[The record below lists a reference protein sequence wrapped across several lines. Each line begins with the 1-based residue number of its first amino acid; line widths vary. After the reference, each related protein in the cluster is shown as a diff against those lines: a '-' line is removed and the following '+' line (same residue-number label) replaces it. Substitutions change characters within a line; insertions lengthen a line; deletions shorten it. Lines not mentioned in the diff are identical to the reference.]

1 MALPELFP
9 DLREVNAPPDQGRH
23 CYFRRSLNEVNSDG
37 HPHPQRG
44 WIITGNATWS
54 NVQHFTEKGYERLPH
69 YGTFVID
76 TADPRGTPKAID
88 TRGVPWN
95 SALEPWKQILQMGGA
110 KEFPVS
116 QIIAMHWDIHPP
128 YRGVAFPQL
137 RGVEVTNYQCPE
149 CTRGPFSG
157 LTPRAAAELLR
168 QHLTSRIDN
177 RHEYRPEDI
186 REVGRALGIDFYTR
200 NLSREILTYA
210 KSEPESLEPGKEV
223 VNLDEPES
231 IYIEA
236 FRCERCG
243 AWAPLIGNK
252 GPRNAL
258 RLHQRHCKGPVAQP
272 EEEALAAV
280 S

>member
-76 TADPRGTPKAID
+76 TADPRGKPKAVD

-157 LTPRAAAELLR
+157 LTPRAAAELHAGL
-168 QHLTSRIDN
+168 DAD
-177 RHEYRPEDI
+177 E
-186 REVGRALGIDFYTR
+186 RAFLLSLARNEPSWTLLGI
-200 NLSREILTYA
+200 EH
-210 KSEPESLEPGKEV
+210 LEQLPGIRWKLA
-223 VNLDEPES
+223 NLDRLATANPKKFK
-231 IYIEA
+231 A
-236 FRCERCG
+236 Q
-243 AWAPLIGNK
+243 AV
-252 GPRNAL
+252 AL
-258 RLHQRHCKGPVAQP
+258 
-272 EEEALAAV
+272 EALLLKAAY
-280 S
+280 

>member
-9 DLREVNAPPDQGRH
+9 ELREVNAPPDQGRH
-23 CYFRRSLNEVNSDG
+23 CYFRRDPHEVDSDG
-37 HPHPQRG
+37 RPHPQRG

-54 NVQHFTEKGYERLPH
+54 NVQHFTEKHYERMTR
-69 YGTFVID
+69 YGTFIID
-76 TADPRGTPKAID
+76 TADPRAKPKAID

-116 QIIAMHWDIHPP
+116 QIIAMHWDIRPP
-128 YRGVAFPQL
+128 YRGVTFPQL
-137 RGVEVTNYQCPE
+137 RGAEVTNYQCPE
-149 CTRGPFSG
+149 CSRGPFSG
-157 LTPRAAAELLR
+157 LTSRAAAELLR

-200 NLSREILTYA
+200 NLSRDALTYTKA
-210 KSEPESLEPGKEV
+210 EPEPDDEPVDLEEPGG
-223 VNLDEPES
+223 
-231 IYIEA
+231 IYNEA
-236 FRCERCG
+236 FRCERCSQ
-243 AWAPLIGNK
+243 WAPLVTNK
-252 GPRNAL
+252 QPRNAL
-258 RLHQRHCKGPVAQP
+258 RFHQRHCKGPVAQP